1 MSRSPVLSTLIGTLA
16 LVGLTSLTV
25 PAQNPFRFEGRA
37 DIHPGTPCQNLPIV
51 PAEPCAAAAVYA
63 AHLRELQQQPVPPPG
78 PAQDEYFAMLHCLEQ
93 AFHEQKRVCD
103 EVTAAMP
110 GSTPGYTPPPGAGDR
125 PLPPDLSPRPPIR
138 GLPDDFAKEPVG
150 PIDVGE
156 PGTPGFCSTPQLEE
170 LIKRPC
176 QGVAIL
182 NQEIATL
189 TRELPPPGTPMTG
202 VQELRL
208 RPLYERLNCLQKWSQ
223 HLTQLCGISSA
234 DPAIDLPKSF
244 SRRPSPATPD
254 NRPGVPVGSLSVPLP
269 PMTVW
274 QAPPCSD
281 LVRQFQS
288 LQQQQLT
295 TAPRG
300 TGLTL
305 QRRQI
310 ELRLRQLCPEA
321 MRVIYRN

>member
-93 AFHEQKRVCD
+93 AFHQQKRVCD

-138 GLPDDFAKEPVG
+138 GLPDDFVKEPVG

-182 NQEIATL
+182 NQQIATL
-189 TRELPPPGTPMTG
+189 MRELPPPGTPMTG
-202 VQELRL
+202 VKELRL
-208 RPLYERLNCLQKWSQ
+208 RLLYERLNCLQKWSQ

-234 DPAIDLPKSF
+234 DPAIDLPTVS
-244 SRRPSPATPD
+244 
-254 NRPGVPVGSLSVPLP
+254 LP
-269 PMTVW
+269 PKKVR
-274 QAPPCSD
+274 QAAPWLCDD

-288 LQQQQLT
+288 MQQRQLT
-295 TAPRG
+295 TTLRG
-300 TGLTL
+300 MGLTM
-305 QRRQI
+305 QMWEI
-310 ELRLRQLCPEA
+310 ELRLRQLCPES